1 MTIHSPVTELGR
13 VLPKQAKAL
22 KSLGI
27 ISIQDL
33 LLYFPRRHID
43 FSKFSNIKDLK
54 ADTTVTV
61 TGTIRSIQKRFSF
74 KSHISLAE
82 AVVSDDTGSI
92 QVTWFNQAYIASMY
106 KPGDRIA
113 LAGKVTL
120 YKGLQL
126 LNPVHEKLTNESI
139 HTGRLV
145 PLYRLPES
153 LYDRTFRN
161 LIQKALPF
169 RTAIPDTIPHFIQE
183 KFNLFPLE
191 ETIREMHFPT
201 SEEKL
206 QQAKERLVFEEVL
219 IQQLATL
226 LYKQTLDSLPAYTIK
241 QNKKITDQYIKK
253 LPFTLTQGQSLAIDA
268 ILKDLEVKHPMNRL
282 LEGDVGSGKTL
293 VAFISM
299 LETARSGFQTL
310 LLAPTEVLARQ
321 HYETL
326 QKFLSTVSTQKV
338 ETALLSRNF
347 ALMGEDATTQKKL
360 KECISSG
367 DVKIVIATH
376 AALQDAKLFKN
387 LALLV
392 VDEQHRFGVEQ
403 RSILLKPKN
412 KNTPV
417 PHLLSMTATPI
428 PRTLALTLYSSLE
441 ISRLDELPSGR
452 EPIQTFLVP
461 EKKRKDAYEFIK
473 KEIKEGRQC
482 FIVTP
487 LVEDSEKLQVKSVKA
502 EFEKLKTEI
511 FRTLKVDLVY
521 GGMKGVDKDEAM
533 SNFSNKKTDI
543 LVATSVVEVGVD
555 IPNASVMVI
564 EGAERFGL
572 AQLHQLRGRVGR
584 GKHKSYC
591 MLFLSTEAQHST
603 ERLSKF
609 TKINNGF
616 DLAEIDLEN
625 RGFGNLFGI
634 NQSGFHFKY
643 GEYLTIQTLKI
654 AKIAAGELIHQGNL
668 ATNYPLLYALAHPLV
683 KDIHLE

>member
-13 VLPKQAKAL
+13 VLPKQTKAL

-27 ISIQDL
+27 VSIQDL

-43 FSKFSNIKDLK
+43 FSTFSNIKELK

-61 TGTIRSIQKRFSF
+61 TGTVKSIQKRFSF
-74 KSHISLAE
+74 KTHKSLAE
-82 AVVSDDTGSI
+82 AVVSDETGSV

-126 LNPVHEKLTNESI
+126 LNPVHEKLSAENI

-145 PLYRLPES
+145 PIYRLPEA

-169 RTAIPDTIPHFIQE
+169 SATIPDTIPYFLQQ
-183 KFNLFPLE
+183 KYNLFPLE

-201 SEEKL
+201 SEYKL

-226 LYKQTLDSLPAYTIK
+226 LHKQQLEKLPAYNIK
-241 QNKKITDQYIKK
+241 QNKKIVAGYLKN
-253 LPFTLTQGQSLAIDA
+253 LPFKLTQGQSLSIDS
-268 ILKDLEVKHPMNRL
+268 ILGDMEVKHPMNRL

-293 VAFISM
+293 VAFVSM
-299 LETARSGFQTL
+299 LETARAGLQTL
-310 LLAPTEVLARQ
+310 LLAPTEVLAKQ

-326 QKFLSTVSTQKV
+326 QKFLSVVTEEPVQ
-338 ETALLSRNF
+338 TALFSRNF
-347 ALMGEDATTQKKL
+347 AIIDGVETTQKIL
-360 KECISSG
+360 KERITSG
-367 DVKIVIATH
+367 EVKIVIATH

-403 RSILLKPKN
+403 RSVLLKPKN
-412 KNTPV
+412 KTTPV
-417 PHLLSMTATPI
+417 PHLLSMSATPI

-441 ISRLDELPSGR
+441 ISRLDELPGGR
-452 EPIQTFLVP
+452 HPIQTFLVP
-461 EKKRKDAYEFIK
+461 EQKRPAAYDFIK
-473 KEIKEGRQC
+473 KEIRAGRQC

-487 LVEDSEKLQVKSVKA
+487 LVEESEKLQVKSVKT
-502 EFEKLKTEI
+502 EFEKLQKEI
-511 FRTLKVDLVY
+511 FRTQKVGLVY
-521 GGMKGVDKDEAM
+521 GGMKGAEKDEAM
-533 SNFSNKKTDI
+533 TDFATGKIDI

-584 GKHKSYC
+584 GQHKSYC
-591 MLFLSTEAQHST
+591 MLFLSNEAQNAT
-603 ERLSKF
+603 ERLTKF
-609 TKINNGF
+609 TRIDNGF
-616 DLAEIDLEN
+616 ELAEIDLEN

-654 AKIAAGELIHQGNL
+654 AKTAAEELLQEGNL
-668 ATNYPLLYALAHPLV
+668 AINYPGLHSLAQPLV